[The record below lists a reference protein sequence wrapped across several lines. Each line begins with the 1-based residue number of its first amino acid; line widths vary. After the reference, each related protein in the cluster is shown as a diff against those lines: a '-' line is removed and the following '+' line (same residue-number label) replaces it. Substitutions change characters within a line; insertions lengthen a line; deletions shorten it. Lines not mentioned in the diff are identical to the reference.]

1 MAAEIAGGRH
11 REVSIALVPSGEGGT
26 FRVTLDGEE
35 IFNRKS
41 LPKEERA
48 PDPGLL
54 KDLGGE
60 LRGQLLAALDKTPVA
75 T

>member
-1 MAAEIAGGRH
+1 M
-11 REVSIALVPSGEGGT
+11 SIALVPSGESGT

-41 LPKEERA
+41 LPKEERV

-60 LRGQLLAALDKTPVA
+60 LRGKLTAALDRQPVA
-75 T
+75 TS